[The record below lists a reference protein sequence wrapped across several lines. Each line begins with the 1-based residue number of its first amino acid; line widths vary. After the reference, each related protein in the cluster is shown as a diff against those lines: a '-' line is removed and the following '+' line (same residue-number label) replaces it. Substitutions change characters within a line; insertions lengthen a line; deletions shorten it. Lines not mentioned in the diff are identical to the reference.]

1 MTHRPNDLKPEDA
14 NPDPPLSEYE
24 QYFPMALRRELTEAF
39 SEDIIELQTI
49 LDRDLSAW
57 LDADPL
63 PEYATLPR

>member
-1 MTHRPNDLKPEDA
+1 VTHRPNDLKPEDA

-39 SEDIIELQTI
+39 REDIIELQTM